1 MPEIYL
7 IHPSGEPLHLTE
19 AKNDRRV
26 DDSADDSKIKSL
38 IVAARQA
45 VESKTRRQLLHA
57 RIQLVLDRFP
67 GGSGVALENQSN
79 IPSYGIKLPRSPLV
93 DVVSIQYIDMA
104 GALQTMPPSDYVVNL
119 AMEPAVITPCFGKI
133 WPIALPQIGSVMVTY
148 DAGYASPFT
157 VAHASD
163 STHLKVSGPVAW
175 AVGARVRFYNSGGA
189 LPAPLNGDDT
199 FLIASANAGA
209 YTLTDLSGNAVT
221 FTDDG
226 SGRNFIG
233 VVPDGIRSWMLLRV
247 GSLYENR
254 EEVAILNRGKVELL
268 PFVDGLLDP
277 YLPSVY

>member
-1 MPEIYL
+1 MPEICL
-7 IHPSGEPLHLTE
+7 IQPSGEPIHLIE

-26 DDSADDSKIKSL
+26 DDFADDSKIKSL

-57 RIQLVLDRFP
+57 RFQLVLDRFP
-67 GGSGVALENQSN
+67 CGAYPALPNAVNLPGYAIQ
-79 IPSYGIKLPRSPLV
+79 LPRSPVV

-104 GALQTMPPSDYVVNL
+104 GVLQTMPPADYVVNS
-119 AMEPAVITPCFGKI
+119 AMEPAIITPCFGKI
-133 WPIALPQIGSVMVTY
+133 WPIPLPQIGSVLVTY
-148 DAGYASPFT
+148 DAGYASPMT

-163 STHLKVSGPVAW
+163 TTHLKVSGPVVW
-175 AVGARVRFYNSGGA
+175 LVGARVRVYNSGGA
-189 LPAPLNGDDT
+189 LPSPLDGDST
-199 FLIASANAGA
+199 YLVATAVNGA
-209 YTLTDLSGNAVT
+209 YTLTDLAGSAIT

-233 VVPDGIRSWMLLRV
+233 VVPEGIRSWMLLRV

-268 PFVDGLLDP
+268 PYVDGLLDP

>member
-7 IHPSGEPLHLTE
+7 IQPSGEPLHLTE

-79 IPSYGIKLPRSPLV
+79 IPSYGIKLPRSPVV

-104 GALQTMPPSDYVVNL
+104 GVLQTMPPSDYVVNL

-148 DAGYASPFT
+148 DAGYASPMT
-157 VAHASD
+157 VNFASD
-163 STHLKVSGPVAW
+163 FRQFKVAGPVTW
-175 AVGARVRFYNSGGA
+175 KSGDRVRFYNSGGA
-189 LPAPLNGDDT
+189 LPAPLDGDST
-199 FLIASANAGA
+199 YLIASASNGA
-209 YTLTDLSGNAVT
+209 YSLTDLSGASIS
-221 FTDDG
+221 FTDNG

-268 PFVDGLLDP
+268 PYVDGLLDP
-277 YLPSVY
+277 YMPSVY